1 MNNSHQPYGIPSMAA
16 SLSAAQFDSVPENM
30 PGILRIQSIARIPA
44 TDGVQICSIAT
55 LFHERALLTVTWTSR
70 KTDIRL
76 RRGSLVRI
84 QWGGATECVNGVIR
98 IDRLVL
104 VDRPDASTN
113 LFATVPTAWVSDRTV
128 VQRAIILWDQMP
140 RNLAHLFNA
149 LMWDG
154 QRFHRYVY
162 GPSSID
168 GHHNGV
174 SGNLIHSVEVAEA
187 AMGTGRLY
195 PGVNLDLLGL
205 GGLVHDAAKADE
217 YRYDPE
223 RCVYTMS
230 ERGELV
236 GHRDTLIDWLATA
249 RSAGRVGISEST
261 YLVLMH
267 MLNANCGTAHCSG
280 LRQPLSPEP
289 EILAAADRFSVDRNL
304 ATRFAPPEEKAGV
317 GNYHPHLNGRPYVL
331 PVEKLDVFQRRD
343 AANDDRISPDDTQDS
358 GASGEPGI

>member
-1 MNNSHQPYGIPSMAA
+1 MNNSHQPYGMPSLAA
-16 SLSAAQFDSVPENM
+16 SLSAAQFDRVPENM
-30 PGILRIQSIARIPA
+30 PGILRIQSIARILA
-44 TDGVQICSIAT
+44 ADGVQICSVAT
-55 LFHERALLTVTWTSR
+55 LFHEQVLLTVTWTSR
-70 KTDIRL
+70 QTDTRL

-84 QWGGATECVNGVIR
+84 RWGAATECANGAIR

-128 VQRAIILWDQMP
+128 VQRAMTLWDQMP

-168 GHHNGV
+168 GHHNGAN
-174 SGNLIHSVEVAEA
+174 GNLIHSVEVAEA
-187 AMGTGRLY
+187 AMAIGRFY

-217 YRYDPE
+217 YFYDRE
-223 RCVYTMS
+223 RCVYS
-230 ERGELV
+230 LSPRGALV

-249 RSAGRVGISEST
+249 RSAGRVGMSEST

-267 MLNANCGTAHCSG
+267 MLNANCGAAHCTG
-280 LRQPLSPEP
+280 LRQPLTPEP
-289 EILAAADRFSVDRNL
+289 EILAAADRFSVDGNL
-304 ATRFAPPEEKAGV
+304 AARCAPTTEKRGV
-317 GNYHPHLNGRPYVL
+317 GHFHPQIKGHPHAL
-331 PVEKLDVFQRRD
+331 PVAKLDVFQQRD
-343 AANDDRISPDDTQDS
+343 AANDDRISPDDSEAT
-358 GASGEPGI
+358 GAAGEPGI